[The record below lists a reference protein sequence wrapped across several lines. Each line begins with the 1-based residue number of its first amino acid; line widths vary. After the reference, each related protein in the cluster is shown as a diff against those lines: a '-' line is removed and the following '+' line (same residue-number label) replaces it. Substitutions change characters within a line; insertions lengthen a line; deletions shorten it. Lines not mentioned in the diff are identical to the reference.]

1 MLLVKGS
8 TTEGDDNEATQTAVL
23 AVMATETKKKK
34 RKKKPWDMFMCF
46 GDFLEDSALTTFNS
60 KPANKKGFQPCWK
73 SVVLLKTA
81 D

>member
-34 RKKKPWDMFMCF
+34 RKKKTLGHVYVFWGFLGRLCF
-46 GDFLEDSALTTFNS
+46 NYI
-60 KPANKKGFQPCWK
+60 
-73 SVVLLKTA
+73 
-81 D
+81 

>member
-34 RKKKPWDMFMCF
+34 KEKKNPGTCLCVL
-46 GDFLEDSALTTFNS
+46 GIS
-60 KPANKKGFQPCWK
+60 WK
-73 SVVLLKTA
+73 TLL
-81 D
+81 